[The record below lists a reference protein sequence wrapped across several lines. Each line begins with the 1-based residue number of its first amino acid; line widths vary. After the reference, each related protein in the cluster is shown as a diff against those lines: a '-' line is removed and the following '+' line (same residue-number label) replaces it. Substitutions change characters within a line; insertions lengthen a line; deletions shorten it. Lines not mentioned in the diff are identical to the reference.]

1 MSPRQRLL
9 LAGCAAPASAFFLAF
24 WLLPV
29 LRLLA
34 LPAEK
39 GWGTYFVVLT
49 DGRYM
54 ESMLNTVLLS
64 VAVTLA
70 TLVIGATVGIYL
82 ALTIAVRHLLL
93 WIGARFLFG
102 SRPAAAARPAL
113 INRQPGAR
121 HG

>member
-9 LAGCAAPASAFFLAF
+9 LAGCAAPAGVFFLAF

-64 VAVTLA
+64 VGYVPTPLA
-70 TLVIGATVGIYL
+70 PKGAHVHLVGDCDGIGNLRTVIWR
-82 ALTIAVRHLLL
+82 AWDVAMAI
-93 WIGARFLFG
+93 
-102 SRPAAAARPAL
+102 
-113 INRQPGAR
+113 
-121 HG
+121 